1 METGQFTEPLA
12 RKLADNENELE
23 FEDAQLTADRLIK
36 CALAARKEQIKTL
49 QSKLHLLRN
58 KFEAVLSKSVLCT
71 SAEENSC
78 CLTGVS
84 LHTSSSE
91 PLFVEPT
98 YKVFSDCAFA
108 IEVGIDRK
116 C

>member
-1 METGQFTEPLA
+1 METGQFTDHLA
-12 RKLADNENELE
+12 RKLANNENELE

-36 CALAARKEQIKTL
+36 CALAARKEQVKTL
-49 QSKLHLLRN
+49 QSKLPLL

-108 IEVGIDRK
+108 IEVGIGGK